1 LPCDKERTGTD
12 PGKEGGRGEII
23 GRREELEKNSTDLM
37 IESHENR
44 RSSLMPKE
52 SRGGES

>member
-12 PGKEGGRGEII
+12 PGGRGEII